1 MTVYL
6 VGAGPGDPGLLT
18 VRAAEVLAGADVVV
32 HDRLAEVSLL
42 DLAPMAAERIDVG
55 KSPGQ
60 PVDQDQINQLLIQRA
75 RQGLTVVRLKGG
87 DPFVFGRG
95 GEEALALTEA
105 GVAWEMVPGITSAI
119 AAPAY
124 AGVPV
129 THRGLATSFTVVTG
143 HSRHAVDQET
153 NWRALAAAGGTIVVL
168 MGVAHRGA
176 IAAHL
181 IAGGLAP
188 ATPVMAVRWGTRSEQ
203 TTVRTTLAALGATPL
218 EPPVTIVVGPV
229 AALDLAWFER
239 RPLFGRRVVV
249 TRARADASGL
259 SEQLRALG
267 AEVIELPTIEV
278 ADPAD
283 GGAGLTPGRG
293 RPGRGRYRW
302 VVFTS
307 PRAVARFL
315 PYLRDARAFGS
326 SSIAA
331 IGTGTGAAL
340 AARSLVADLIPPE
353 FVAESLVAAFPRGSG
368 EVLVPRAAVARD
380 VLPDGLAAKGW
391 TVDVVEAYRTEVAQ
405 PDPAALA
412 AAARADAITFTSSS
426 TVTNYVALAEPPT
439 VPPFVACIG
448 PVTAATARTAGLAV
462 DVVADEHSIEGL
474 IAALVSGLRRSTVVL
489 TPMAFP
495 ERRMRRLRRTPALRR
510 MVAET
515 KLSVDDLIAPLFVR
529 EGIDEPQPIASL
541 PGVVQHTRDSLVK
554 EAERLSFL
562 GVPAVVL
569 FGVPARQGCGRFRGV
584 EPRRDR
590 PGGHRGPEGR
600 ARRRAW
606 SSSPTCAW
614 TSTPTTATAA
624 SWTTAAGSTTT
635 RPWSCTSG
643 SPWPRQWRGP
653 TSSPRRG

>member
-1 MTVYL
+1 VTVFL

-32 HDRLAEVSLL
+32 HDRLAEASLL
-42 DLAPMAAERIDVG
+42 DLAPPSAERIDVG

-60 PVDQDQINQLLIQRA
+60 PVDQERINQLLIQRA

-153 NWRALAAAGGTIVVL
+153 NWDALAAAGGTIIVL

-181 IAGGLAP
+181 MAGGLAP
-188 ATPVMAVRWGTRSEQ
+188 TTPVMAVRWGTRSEQ
-203 TTVRTTLAALGATPL
+203 TTVRTTLAALGVTPL
-218 EPPVTIVVGPV
+218 EPPVTIVVGAV

-259 SEQLRALG
+259 SERLRALG
-267 AEVIELPTIEV
+267 AEVVELPTIEV
-278 ADPAD
+278 TAPAD
-283 GGAGLTPGRG
+283 GGAGLKRAAADLAA
-293 RPGRGRYRW
+293 GRYHW

-315 PYLRDARAFGS
+315 PLLRDARAFAS
-326 SSIAA
+326 ASIAA
-331 IGTGTGAAL
+331 IGPGTGAAL
-340 AARSLVADLIPPE
+340 EARSLVADLIPPE
-353 FVAESLVAAFPRGSG
+353 FVAESLVAAFPCGSG

-380 VLPDGLAAKGW
+380 VLPEGLAAKGW
-391 TVDVVEAYRTEVAQ
+391 KVDVVEAYRTEVAQ

-412 AAARADAITFTSSS
+412 AAGRADAITFTSSS
-426 TVTNYVALAEPPT
+426 TVTNYLALAGSPP

-448 PVTAATARTAGLAV
+448 PVTAATARSAGLSVA
-462 DVVADEHSIEGL
+462 VVAGEHSIDGL
-474 IAALVSGLRRSTVVL
+474 VSAVVSGL
-489 TPMAFP
+489 
-495 ERRMRRLRRTPALRR
+495 
-510 MVAET
+510 
-515 KLSVDDLIAPLFVR
+515 
-529 EGIDEPQPIASL
+529 GH
-541 PGVVQHTRDSLVK
+541 PG
-554 EAERLSFL
+554 L
-562 GVPAVVL
+562 GAVP
-569 FGVPARQGCGRFRGV
+569 
-584 EPRRDR
+584 
-590 PGGHRGPEGR
+590 
-600 ARRRAW
+600 
-606 SSSPTCAW
+606 SS
-614 TSTPTTATAA
+614 
-624 SWTTAAGSTTT
+624 
-635 RPWSCTSG
+635 
-643 SPWPRQWRGP
+643 
-653 TSSPRRG
+653 